1 MFSVKLCADVYV
13 VIAVVVTAVVSVVVS
28 GGAASTTEVVVF
40 FVVVVVS
47 FVVVFVVS
55 AFDLSVVLGMSIA
68 SLVFNRLA
76 VVDFLNALYIAAK
89 VKPVPIPVA
98 P

>member
-40 FVVVVVS
+40 FVVVVVP
-47 FVVVFVVS
+47 FVVVFVS
-55 AFDLSVVLGMSIA
+55 AFELSVVLGMSIA

-76 VVDFLNALYIAAK
+76 VVDLLNALYIAAK